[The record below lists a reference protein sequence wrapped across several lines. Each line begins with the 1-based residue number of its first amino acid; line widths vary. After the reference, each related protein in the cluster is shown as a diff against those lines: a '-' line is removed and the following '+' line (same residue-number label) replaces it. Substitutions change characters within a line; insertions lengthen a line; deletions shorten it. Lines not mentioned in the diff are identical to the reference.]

1 MPSDSDFR
9 AVRRLVTPSSMSS
22 SSSSSSAATAA
33 VGGGGGAASSGA
45 ASIGGTT
52 SVRSG
57 TTRRSSHMVGTRIR
71 RPVMLDIIDDVWAA
85 DKLSDDE
92 VEIARHEAT
101 VAPLMEDGELDP
113 SDAIVVSPTGNS
125 ASAANNAAERRR
137 REEGWNDLGLDQI
150 DSNGRGM
157 DSVPARLGG
166 SSQQQD

>member
-1 MPSDSDFR
+1 MPSDSNYR
-9 AVRRLVTPSSMSS
+9 AVRRLVTSSSMSS
-22 SSSSSSAATAA
+22 SSSSS
-33 VGGGGGAASSGA
+33 GGAAQLGSAGPGFNGRNSK
-45 ASIGGTT
+45 T
-52 SVRSG
+52 
-57 TTRRSSHMVGTRIR
+57 SSHIIGTRIR
-71 RPVMLDIIDDVWAA
+71 RPVLLDIVDDSWAA

-92 VEIARHEAT
+92 VEIARHEAA
-101 VAPLMEDGELDP
+101 VAPLLEEGDLD

-157 DSVPARLGG
+157 SSVPARLS